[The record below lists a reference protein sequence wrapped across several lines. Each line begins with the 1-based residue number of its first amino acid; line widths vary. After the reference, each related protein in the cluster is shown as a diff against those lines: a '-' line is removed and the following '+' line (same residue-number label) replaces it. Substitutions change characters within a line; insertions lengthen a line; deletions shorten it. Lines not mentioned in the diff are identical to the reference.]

1 MLTNKNSQSTTALN
15 HCVDCILLSS
25 PAASPRVS
33 WRAAEARFYSWR
45 KLLSGHKYFFIHT
58 RASRSDRILL
68 FNIGCNFNGNECDV
82 NLLKGRISVVLNEIL
97 RCPSWRKFDGGRTS
111 RIKGSFILAFRIAAL
126 GGDPLRKKDRQ
137 EGDQDHEHCHDV
149 CHRAVTRAG
158 QLRKD
163 PDR

>member
-45 KLLSGHKYFFIHT
+45 RLLSGHKYFFIHT

-68 FNIGCNFNGNECDV
+68 FKVGCNFNANECDV
-82 NLLKGRISVVLNEIL
+82 NLLKGRISGVLNEIL
-97 RCPSWRKFDGGRTS
+97 RSPASAYFACGPFLG
-111 RIKGSFILAFRIAAL
+111 IKGSFVFAFRIAAL
-126 GGDPLRKKDRQ
+126 RGDSLRKKDRQ
-137 EGDQDHEHCHDV
+137 EGDEDHKHRHHV
-149 CHRAVTRAG
+149 CHRPIPRAG
-158 QLRKD
+158 QLRED